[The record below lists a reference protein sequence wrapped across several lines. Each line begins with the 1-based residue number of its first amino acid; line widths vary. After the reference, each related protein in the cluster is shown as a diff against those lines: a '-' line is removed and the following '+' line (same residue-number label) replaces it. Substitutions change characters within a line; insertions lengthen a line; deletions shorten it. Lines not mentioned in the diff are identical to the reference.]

1 MKDRTNTETNVTTLK
16 PKLTLQAD
24 APKSVSVTVAT

>member
-1 MKDRTNTETNVTTLK
+1 MKDRASTETNVTTLK

-24 APKSVSVTVAT
+24 ASKISQCDD